1 MKMTTIAIGCD
12 HAGFPF
18 KQPIIKYLR
27 EQGYDVLDFGTDS
40 PASVDYPD
48 FVHPT
53 AEAVESGKAEAGVL
67 ICGSGNGVAITAN
80 KHQNIRCAL
89 CWQED
94 IASLARQH
102 NDANMI
108 AIPARFVDLDVAFK
122 MVDIFLTREFEGGRH
137 ADRVNK
143 IACM

>member
-1 MKMTTIAIGCD
+1 MTTIAIGCD